1 MDAKITLS
9 FDSKIIEQAKK
20 FADDQNISLSRLTEY
35 LFSKITSK
43 NYKQLEEI
51 PVAEWITQLAE
62 GEVEYR
68 TKPRSRKSM
77 KQEYYKSRK

>member
-9 FDSKIIEQAKK
+9 FDKKVIEQAKK
-20 FADDQNISLSRLTEY
+20 FADEQNISLSRLTEY
-35 LFSKITSK
+35 LLSKIIAK

-51 PVAEWITQLAE
+51 PVAEWINQLAE

-68 TKPRSRKSM
+68 TKPRGRKSM
-77 KQEYYKSRK
+77 KEEYYKSRK